1 MTALLS
7 MPRSRTQT
15 ALSTSSQPELRQL
28 STIESDDAIHITGR
42 VSCFYMKQMAF
53 ETVKHVSG
61 DCRVFCSVEV
71 DEWLV

>member
-1 MTALLS
+1 M
-7 MPRSRTQT
+7 

-61 DCRVFCSVEV
+61 DCQVYCSVEV